1 MSDASARGGAVRTL
15 YPMHARRAA
24 LLLALVATSAR
35 ADDADSV
42 MYRDPELPLPRVV
55 HQLPSRLPALW
66 VEALGRPEA
75 DLKAQAAQA
84 VARAH
89 ERGIAGMHVAVPA
102 LSREL
107 DRPDAHP
114 TVRLAA
120 ARALVVLDAKESAAA
135 LARAATADADLH
147 EFADPA
153 LAGWD
158 YKPARAAWLDRI
170 ARPPTSRGFVHA
182 VRALGVVREP
192 AAATRLRDLALDRT
206 TPAAV
211 RLEAARALAEIR
223 TTGSEADARALAAGT
238 VPDRLVAA
246 ALLRRHGPDAVKGLQ
261 ALGRDADPAVAAVA
275 LARLVELDPG
285 HVLPLLD
292 AVLASPDSAVRG
304 FGVEVLHRRPSAPHV
319 RLLAD
324 RLSDPHPAVRRRA
337 RLALHDQAKDWKAA
351 VIGDAERVL
360 AGSDWRGLE
369 QATLLLADL
378 EHRPAAPRMLELLRH
393 DRPEVLTTAAWGLR
407 RLAEP
412 GTLAPALGFFE
423 QRYRGLS
430 SPNPTNAAADVQL
443 SHLAQFFGRAKYQH
457 ADEVLRKL
465 ATKGSPAGNPAGAEA
480 RAAAAW
486 ALGLIHEGK
495 GPPAVVTVLEG
506 RLSAVNPGDLEDER
520 VRQMAAVALGRMRAG
535 EATLRRFYTDKRP
548 GLNPVN
554 NACGWALERVA
565 GERYPAPGTVPVTAR
580 DWFLTPL
587 D

>member
-1 MSDASARGGAVRTL
+1 
-15 YPMHARRAA
+15 MHARRAA
-24 LLLALVATSAR
+24 LLLALVASSAR

-42 MYRDPELPLPRVV
+42 MYHDPELPLPRVV
-55 HQLPSRLPALW
+55 HQLPARLPGLW

-102 LSREL
+102 LTREL

-120 ARALVVLDAKESAAA
+120 ARALVVLDAKDAAA
-135 LARAATADADLH
+135 VLARAAAADADLH

-153 LAGWD
+153 LSRWD
-158 YKPARAAWLDRI
+158 YKPARATWLDRI
-170 ARPPTSRGFVHA
+170 AQPPSRRGFVHA
-182 VRALGVVREP
+182 VRALGGVREP
-192 AAATRLRDLALDRT
+192 AAAPRLRDLALDRT
-206 TPAAV
+206 APAAV

-223 TTGSEADARALAAGT
+223 TTGSEADARPLAAGT
-238 VPDRLVAA
+238 ITDRLVAA
-246 ALLRRHGPDAVKGLQ
+246 ALLRRHGSDAVKELQ
-261 ALGRDADPAVAAVA
+261 ALGRDAEPAVAAVA

-292 AVLASPDSAVRG
+292 TVLASPDSAVRG
-304 FGVEVLHRRPSAPHV
+304 IGVEVLHRRPSVPHV
-319 RLLAD
+319 RLLAE
-324 RLSDPHPAVRRRA
+324 RLNDPHPAVRRRA
-337 RLALHDQAKDWKAA
+337 RLGLHDLSKDWKAA

-360 AGSDWRGLE
+360 AGTDWRGLE

-378 EHRPAAPRMLELLRH
+378 EHRPAAPRIVALLRH
-393 DRPEVLTTAAWGLR
+393 DRPEVLTTAAWALR

-412 GTLAPALGFFE
+412 DTLAPALRYFE
-423 QRYRGLS
+423 QRYRALATP
-430 SPNPTNAAADVQL
+430 SPTDAAADVQL
-443 SHLAQFFGRAKYQH
+443 SHLAQFFGRAKYQP
-457 ADEVLRKL
+457 ADAVLRKL
-465 ATKGSPAGNPAGAEA
+465 APKASPTGNPAGAEA

-495 GPPAVVTVLEG
+495 GPPAVVAVLEG
-506 RLSAVNPGDLEDER
+506 RLSAVNPGDLEDDR
-520 VRQMAAVALGRMRAG
+520 VRRMAAVSLGRLSAG
-535 EATLRRFYTDKRP
+535 EAVLRRFYTDKRP
-548 GLNPVN
+548 GLNSVN
-554 NACGWALERVA
+554 NACGWALERVT
-565 GERYPAPGTVPVTAR
+565 GERYPAPGTVTVTAR